1 MKKLIVLM
9 MITLA
14 MTTQAFGVGSSVISD
29 PVRLYGNVTAYGN
42 MYILTVSF
50 VADASDGS
58 FPPVTMTASQA
69 SDLTGY
75 WLSHVKVNPGTTGPT
90 DNSDITV
97 KWGATDVLGAN
108 GANVV
113 DNTAEG
119 YCTPKGSDGGAQW
132 PMTGEALTVG
142 ITNND
147 VNSAIVEVQLVFD
160 K

>member
-9 MITLA
+9 LIMLV

-42 MYILTVSF
+42 MYIVTMTF
-50 VADASDGS
+50 TADASDGS
-58 FPPVTMTASQA
+58 FPPVTMTESQA
-69 SDLTGY
+69 SDLKGY
-75 WLSHVKVNPGTTGPT
+75 WLTHVKVDPGTPGPAE
-90 DNSDITV
+90 NSDITV
-97 KWGATDVLGAN
+97 KWGITDILGAN
-108 GANVV
+108 GANIV
-113 DNTAEG
+113 DNAANG
-119 YCTPKGSDGGAQW
+119 FCTLKGSDGGAPW

-147 VNSAIVEVQLVFD
+147 VNSATVEVQLVFD

>member
-1 MKKLIVLM
+1 MRGLIIL
-9 MITLA
+9 LA
-14 MTTQAFGVGSSVISD
+14 LAAAVQSFGAGSVVVSD

-42 MYILTVSF
+42 MYIVTMDF
-50 VADASDGS
+50 TADASDGS
-58 FPPVTMTASQA
+58 FPTATLTAGQA

-75 WLSHVKVNPGTTGPT
+75 WLSHVKVNPGATGPT
-90 DNSDITV
+90 ENSDITV
-97 KWGATDVLGAN
+97 KWGSTDILGGN
-108 GANVV
+108 GANIV

-142 ITNND
+142 ITNNA